1 MTNTK
6 LLEQAIERSGLKKG
20 KIAEVLGVSRASLI
34 NLINNRSEFKA
45 SQITAFSNLL
55 GLTAEER
62 DAIFFAV
69 NGG

>member
-6 LLEQAIERSGLKKG
+6 LLEEAIARSGLKKG
-20 KIAEVLGVSRASLI
+20 KIAEVLGVSRAGLI

-45 SQITAFSNLL
+45 SQITVFSNLL
-55 GLTAEER
+55 GLTTEQR